1 MSKGKNTS
9 IPTSV
14 EAQIRTR
21 ARNLPIHKCFVN
33 QNWQESQLAN
43 ILITRKHT
51 NGNITTGRYLVDLKL
66 WGVKDCVY
74 NFNEAPFRTDELV
87 KRHPEMYEECDY
99 SLAHN
104 IIHAGLEFAEDYG
117 FEPHRDFKTA
127 QYILEEDTDDIPLIE
142 IPLGDDGVPVLELRH
157 GQSGQREIALLHKT
171 AGDNFHIVY
180 FDEDGK
186 QKPQYRTYNEVLNE
200 MMEKGLDK
208 YINQRDGELDSPVEK
223 QALNDMI
230 YMITVY
236 TDEDKKQVDEETVHI
251 FKDPRLLMDDDNQ
264 SEYNYDKEL
273 TLSIKYFEEGK
284 TDKAQ
289 SEFRKVIDKHPD
301 DPLLWHM
308 LLYNLSIDSDIVDEE
323 IVKEA
328 YGRFPEH
335 PVVKAWYAEWL
346 AQEERVDEV
355 FALFNHLPGLDALTP
370 ENIPINCDA
379 IPPFCFAYAKA
390 WLQKEDIIRAEPYY
404 QIIVRLEL
412 DYRLGID
419 IQETMFELRR
429 NKLEEMYGG
438 EEEEEEK
445 EENE

>member
-1 MSKGKNTS
+1 MSIVS

-21 ARNLPIHKCFVN
+21 ARNLPIHKCYVN
-33 QNWQESQLAN
+33 QNWQEAQLAN

-51 NGNITTGRYLVDLKL
+51 NGNITSGRYLVDLKL
-66 WGVKDCVY
+66 RGVKDCVY

-87 KRHPEMYEECDY
+87 KSYPELYEECDY
-99 SLAHN
+99 NLVHN

-117 FEPHRDFKTA
+117 FEPHKDFKTA
-127 QYILEEDTDDIPLIE
+127 QYILDEDTDDIPLME
-142 IPLGDDGVPVLELRH
+142 IPLGDDGVPVLELSH
-157 GQSGQREIALLHKT
+157 GQSGQREIALLQKT
-171 AGDNFHIVY
+171 AGDNFHVVY
-180 FDEDGK
+180 FDENGK
-186 QKPQYRTYNEVLNE
+186 TKPQQRTYSEVLNE
-200 MMEKGLDK
+200 MMKTGLDK
-208 YINQRDGELDSPVEK
+208 FLNKRDGELDSNIERQV
-223 QALNDMI
+223 LNDVL

-236 TDEDKKQVDEETVHI
+236 TEEDKKQVDKETDHI
-251 FKDPRLLMDDDNQ
+251 FKDPRLLMNDDNQ
-264 SEYNYDKEL
+264 PEYNYEKEL
-273 TLSIKYFEEGK
+273 ALSIKYFEEGK

-289 SEFRKVIDKHPD
+289 SEFRKVIDRHPD
-301 DPLLWHM
+301 NPLLWHV

-323 IVKEA
+323 TVKEA
-328 YGRFPEH
+328 YGRFPGH

-346 AQEERVDEV
+346 AQEERADEV

-370 ENIPINCDA
+370 ENIPVNSNA
-379 IPPFCFAYAKA
+379 LPSFCFAYAMA

-419 IQETMFELRR
+419 IQEIMFELRR
-429 NKLEEMYGG
+429 KKLEEIYGDKD
-438 EEEEEEK
+438 EEEEK